1 MLIVTLSGELYAAD
15 INIFIEFNTNV
26 SDVLFS
32 VVFLPPS
39 GIEV

>member
-26 SDVLFS
+26 PNVWFS
-32 VVFLPPS
+32 VVSLLPS
-39 GIEV
+39 GIEA